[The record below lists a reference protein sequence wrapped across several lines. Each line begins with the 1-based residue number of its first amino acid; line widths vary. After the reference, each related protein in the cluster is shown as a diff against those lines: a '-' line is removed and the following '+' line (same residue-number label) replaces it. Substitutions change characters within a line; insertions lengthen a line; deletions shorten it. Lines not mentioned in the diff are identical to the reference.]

1 MSNAAVLIVEDD
13 AELRNALCHSLADED
28 YPVITAATGP
38 DALNILDTESVGLV
52 VSDIQ
57 MKPMNGRELLEKIR
71 QQHPNLPAVLM
82 TAHGTIESAVDA
94 MRDGAADYLVKPFAA
109 DELISTIDRFMRDQA
124 GSEQLIAE
132 DKKSREILQ
141 TASRVAKS
149 NATVTLSGES
159 GTGKEVYARFI
170 HQQSLRNEEP
180 FVAINCA
187 AIPENML
194 EAMLFGHEKGSFT
207 GANSQYAGKFEQ
219 ANGGT
224 LLLDEVSEMELG
236 LQAKILRVIQEREVE
251 RIGGNKTIPVDLR
264 ILATTNRDLR
274 QYVSDGKFREDL
286 FYRLNV
292 FPLVI
297 PPLRHRKGDIL
308 PLAQHALAR
317 SVDAGGA
324 MPTFSPCAEQALTD
338 REWPGNV
345 RELENVIQ
353 RSTILLDGDV
363 IKAEDL
369 VFEQIEQVAQS
380 QDVGDCELQGNLLRQ
395 EFELIRSALYK
406 SAGNRKAT
414 AAQLGISARTL
425 RYKLAKMRDAGMSLP
440 AAF

>member
-1 MSNAAVLIVEDD
+1 MTSPAVLIVEDD
-13 AELRNALCHSLADED
+13 AELRNALCHSLADEE

-38 DALNILDTESVGLV
+38 DALNILDSEPVGLV

-57 MKPMNGRELLEKIR
+57 MEPMNGRELLGRIR
-71 QQHPNLPAVLM
+71 QQYPTLPAVLM
-82 TAHGTIESAVDA
+82 TAHGTIESAIDA
-94 MRDGAADYLVKPFAA
+94 MRDGAAHYLVKPFAA
-109 DELISTIDRFMRDQA
+109 DELIQTIDRYMREQA
-124 GSEQLIAE
+124 ASEQLIAV
-132 DKKSREILQ
+132 DSKSKEILH

-159 GTGKEVYARFI
+159 GTGKEVYARYI
-170 HQQSLRNEEP
+170 HEQSLRSDQP
-180 FVAINCA
+180 YVAINCA

-207 GANSQYAGKFEQ
+207 GASSQYAGKFEQ

-251 RIGGNKTIPVDLR
+251 RIGGNKTIPIDLR

-274 QYVSDGKFREDL
+274 QYVADGNFREDL

-292 FPLVI
+292 FPLSI
-297 PPLRHRKGDIL
+297 PPLRHRKDDIL
-308 PLAQHALAR
+308 PLARHALTR
-317 SVDAGGA
+317 CTDTGGA
-324 MPTFSPCAEQALTD
+324 LPIFSSCAEQALIHWD
-338 REWPGNV
+338 WPGNV

-353 RSTILLDGDV
+353 RSTILLDSDV
-363 IKAEDL
+363 ITASGL
-369 VFEQIEQVAQS
+369 VFEQSEGPVNFAANNPL
-380 QDVGDCELQGNLLRQ
+380 ELQDNLLKQ
-395 EFELIRSALYK
+395 EFELIKSALNK
-406 SAGNRKAT
+406 SAGNRKET

-425 RYKLAKMRDAGMSLP
+425 RYKLAKMRDAGLKLSEP
-440 AAF
+440 H